1 MNNLTGKV
9 LGNRYILLEK
19 IGDGGMA
26 LVYKARCQLLNR
38 YVAVKI
44 LRPEYIQDEEFVKK
58 FKRESLAVASLS
70 HPNIVSIYDVGQEDD
85 IYYIVMEYVKGCTL
99 KEYIKDKGKINY
111 VETLNIV
118 RQIALALEHAHKNG
132 VIHRDIKPHNILMT
146 EDGNVKVTDFGIAR
160 ATSSTTVTNMGK
172 VMGSVHYFSP
182 EQARGGYTDHR
193 TDIYSLGIVMYEMLT
208 GKLPFDAD
216 SPITIA
222 LKHIQEPYIEPRSID
237 PTIPKAV
244 NDIVVKAMEKDIN
257 KRYQSA
263 RDMIEDIDKA
273 KKNPDKNLYLKENKD
288 SEDGSTRVI
297 PVEEINDALDKRQP
311 NGKKQPN
318 KNNKKKKVTAIVSS
332 LIIVAALISLISYWY
347 KNYFVVKDINIPKII
362 GYNETEA
369 NKILEDNKLHMN
381 ILQRKNSD
389 KPVGEV
395 IEVEPAEGSTVKENS
410 TVNVTLSSGKEKV
423 LVPDVR
429 SRNRADAEKMLKD
442 YNLTLGNVGSRNS
455 NDVEKDL
462 IIDQSPA
469 KDVEVPV
476 GSKVDIII
484 SSGPEVK
491 LVDVPTLTDKTLEEA
506 ENLIKTA
513 NLTLGPVKFESNPN
527 YKDGVVIEQ
536 DVAPKIKVPQGTT
549 INIKVNKLDKK
560 NDDTTNTNSDNKD
573 QSKDQNK
580 DQSKDQNKDKSK
592 DKSNDKDRDK
602 NNNG

>member
-44 LRPEYIQDEEFVKK
+44 LRPEYIQDEEFVRK

-99 KEYIKDKGKINY
+99 KEYIKDRGKINY
-111 VETLNIV
+111 IETLNIV

-222 LKHIQEPYIEPRSID
+222 LKHIQEPYIEPSSID

-273 KKNPDKNLYLKENKD
+273 KKNPEENLYLKENKD
-288 SEDGSTRVI
+288 SEDSSTRVI

-318 KNNKKKKVTAIVSS
+318 KNDKKKKITAIVSS

-347 KNYFVVKDINIPKII
+347 KNYFVVKDTNVPKII
-362 GYNETEA
+362 GYNEAEA
-369 NKILEDNKLHMN
+369 SKILEDNKLHMN

-410 TVNVTLSSGKEKV
+410 TVNVTLSAGKEKV

-429 SRNRADAEKMLKD
+429 SHNRADAEEILKR
-442 YNLTLGNVGSRNS
+442 YNLTIGNVGSRNS

-476 GSKVDIII
+476 GSQVDIII

-506 ENLIKTA
+506 EKLIKDA
-513 NLTLGPVKFESNPN
+513 NLTLGPVKYGSNPN
-527 YKDGVVIEQ
+527 CEDGIVIEQ
-536 DVAPKIKVPQGTT
+536 DVAPKVQVPQGTT

-560 NDDTTNTNSDNKD
+560 NDGTTNTNSDNT
-573 QSKDQNK
+573 
-580 DQSKDQNKDKSK
+580 DKNN
-592 DKSNDKDRDK
+592 DKSNDKDKDKDKDK

>member
-1 MNNLTGKV
+1 M
-9 LGNRYILLEK
+9 
-19 IGDGGMA
+19 
-26 LVYKARCQLLNR
+26 
-38 YVAVKI
+38 
-44 LRPEYIQDEEFVKK
+44 
-58 FKRESLAVASLS
+58 
-70 HPNIVSIYDVGQEDD
+70 SIYDVGQEDD

-99 KEYIKDKGKINY
+99 KEYIKDRGKINY
-111 VETLNIV
+111 IETLNIV

-222 LKHIQEPYIEPRSID
+222 LKHIQEPYIEPSSID

-273 KKNPDKNLYLKENKD
+273 KKNPEENLYLKENKD
-288 SEDGSTRVI
+288 SEDSSTRVI

-318 KNNKKKKVTAIVSS
+318 KNDKKKKITAIVSS

-347 KNYFVVKDINIPKII
+347 KNYFVVKDTNVPKII
-362 GYNETEA
+362 GYNEAEA
-369 NKILEDNKLHMN
+369 SKILEDNKLHMN

-410 TVNVTLSSGKEKV
+410 TVNVTLSAGKEKV

-429 SRNRADAEKMLKD
+429 SHNRADAEEILKR
-442 YNLTLGNVGSRNS
+442 YNLTIGNVGSRNS

-476 GSKVDIII
+476 GSQVDIII

-506 ENLIKTA
+506 EKLIKDA
-513 NLTLGPVKFESNPN
+513 NLTLGPVKYGSNPN
-527 YKDGVVIEQ
+527 CEDGIVIEQ
-536 DVAPKIKVPQGTT
+536 DVAPKVQVPQGTT

-560 NDDTTNTNSDNKD
+560 NDGTTNTNSDNT
-573 QSKDQNK
+573 
-580 DQSKDQNKDKSK
+580 DKNN
-592 DKSNDKDRDK
+592 DKSNDKDKDKDKDK

>member
-1 MNNLTGKV
+1 
-9 LGNRYILLEK
+9 
-19 IGDGGMA
+19 MA
-26 LVYKARCQLLNR
+26 
-38 YVAVKI
+38 
-44 LRPEYIQDEEFVKK
+44 
-58 FKRESLAVASLS
+58 SASLS
-70 HPNIVSIYDVGQEDD
+70 HPNIVGIYDVGEEDG

-99 KEYIKDKGKINY
+99 KEYIKEKGKIGY

-160 ATSSTTVTNMGK
+160 ATSSTTVTNVGK

-222 LKHIQEPYIEPRSID
+222 LKHIQEPYIEPRNID

-273 KKNPDKNLYLKENKD
+273 KKNPEENLYLKENKD
-288 SEDGSTRVI
+288 SEDSSTKVI
-297 PVEEINDALDKRQP
+297 PVEEINDALGKRQS
-311 NGKKQPN
+311 NGKRQPN
-318 KNNKKKKVTAIVSS
+318 KNNKKKKITAIVSS
-332 LIIVAALISLISYWY
+332 LIIVAALIALMSYWY
-347 KNYFVVKDINIPKII
+347 KNYFVVKDTNVPKII

-369 NKILEDNKLHMN
+369 SKILENNKLHMN

-395 IEVEPAEGSTVKENS
+395 LEVEPAEGSVVKENS
-410 TVNVTLSSGKEKV
+410 TVNVTLSAGKEKV

-429 SRNRADAEKMLKD
+429 TLNRADAEASLKR
-442 YNLTLGNVGSRNS
+442 YNLTIGNVGSRNS

-462 IIDQSPA
+462 IIDQNPA

-484 SSGPEVK
+484 SNGPEVK

-506 ENLIKTA
+506 EKLIKDS
-513 NLTLGPVKFESNPN
+513 NLTLGPIKFESNPN
-527 YKDGVVIEQ
+527 CEDGTVIEQ

-560 NDDTTNTNSDNKD
+560 KDDTTNTNSDNKD

>member
-9 LGNRYILLEK
+9 LGNRYILLDK

-111 VETLNIV
+111 IETLNIV

-273 KKNPDKNLYLKENKD
+273 KKNPEENLYLKENKD

-311 NGKKQPN
+311 N
-318 KNNKKKKVTAIVSS
+318 KNNKKKKITAIVSS
-332 LIIVAALISLISYWY
+332 LIIVAALISLMSYWY
-347 KNYFVVKDINIPKII
+347 KNYFVVKDTNVPKII

-369 NKILEDNKLHMN
+369 SKILEDNKLHMD
-381 ILQRKNSD
+381 ISQRKNSD

-395 IEVEPAEGSTVKENS
+395 IEVEPAEGSVVKENS
-410 TVNVTLSSGKEKV
+410 TVNVILSAGKEKV

-429 SRNRADAEKMLKD
+429 SHNRADAEEILKR
-442 YNLTLGNVGSRNS
+442 YNLTIGNVGSRNS

-476 GSKVDIII
+476 GSQVDVII
-484 SSGPEVK
+484 SNGPEVK
-491 LVDVPTLTDKTLEEA
+491 LVDVPTLTDKTLAEA
-506 ENLIKTA
+506 ENLIKAA
-513 NLTLGPVKFESNPN
+513 NLTLGPVKYGSNPN
-527 YKDGVVIEQ
+527 CEDGIVIEQ
-536 DVAPKIKVPQGTT
+536 DVAPKVQVPQGTT

-560 NDDTTNTNSDNKD
+560 KDDTTNTNSDN
-573 QSKDQNK
+573 N
-580 DQSKDQNKDKSK
+580 DKTNDK
-592 DKSNDKDRDK
+592 TNDKNNDKSNDKNSNKDK

>member
-1 MNNLTGKV
+1 
-9 LGNRYILLEK
+9 
-19 IGDGGMA
+19 
-26 LVYKARCQLLNR
+26 
-38 YVAVKI
+38 
-44 LRPEYIQDEEFVKK
+44 
-58 FKRESLAVASLS
+58 
-70 HPNIVSIYDVGQEDD
+70 
-85 IYYIVMEYVKGCTL
+85 
-99 KEYIKDKGKINY
+99 
-111 VETLNIV
+111 
-118 RQIALALEHAHKNG
+118 
-132 VIHRDIKPHNILMT
+132 MT

-160 ATSSTTVTNMGK
+160 ATSSTTVTNVGK

-222 LKHIQEPYIEPRSID
+222 LKHIQEPYIEPRNID

-273 KKNPDKNLYLKENKD
+273 KKNPEENLYLKENKD
-288 SEDGSTRVI
+288 SEDSSTKVI
-297 PVEEINDALDKRQP
+297 PVEEINDALGKRQS
-311 NGKKQPN
+311 NGKRQPN
-318 KNNKKKKVTAIVSS
+318 KNNKKKKITAIVSS
-332 LIIVAALISLISYWY
+332 LIIVAALIALMSYWY
-347 KNYFVVKDINIPKII
+347 KNYFVVKDTNVPKII

-369 NKILEDNKLHMN
+369 SKILENNKLHMN

-395 IEVEPAEGSTVKENS
+395 LEVEPAEGSVVKENS
-410 TVNVTLSSGKEKV
+410 TVNVTLSAGKEKV

-429 SRNRADAEKMLKD
+429 TLNRADAEASLKR
-442 YNLTLGNVGSRNS
+442 YNLTIGNVGSRNS

-462 IIDQSPA
+462 IIDQNPA

-484 SSGPEVK
+484 SNGPEVK

-506 ENLIKTA
+506 EKLIKDS
-513 NLTLGPVKFESNPN
+513 NLTLGPIKFESNPN
-527 YKDGVVIEQ
+527 CEDGTVIEQ

-560 NDDTTNTNSDNKD
+560 KDDTTNTNSDNKD